1 MNDLRNFT
9 SNYSRIKIKNKRGHP
24 PGGCQKKM
32 EDNNMKK
39 ITRRSFLAAA
49 GLGAAAL
56 ALTACGGSG
65 SSPASSGS
73 SAPAASASAG
83 AAAGYAGGSYALQMA
98 HIGAGGSIE
107 ETVSNRFKELV
118 EEATDGKVTVEI
130 FGNGQL
136 GGLTDLVDG
145 IRYDTLDMALFAAGN
160 MESYNPKGTI
170 LGVPYLFSSYKH
182 VENFYGS
189 DAWKNVCEE
198 LADETNALSLGDF
211 HTGFRDILSNVEIHT
226 AADMKGL
233 VIRVPE
239 APSFVKTFGALG
251 CNTTALPASDVYQA
265 LQTGLVEATEA
276 APSYML
282 SMNYQDQAKYCIV
295 TNHIYTGN
303 SIYISKSKLES
314 MDADA
319 QAAIK
324 AAGAQAAKEA
334 WDIVADEDQKA
345 LDAFEAAGVT
355 RIDPDLASFKEA
367 MTGVWGELFIDNTE
381 NGQELVDA
389 ALACDV

>member
-1 MNDLRNFT
+1 
-9 SNYSRIKIKNKRGHP
+9 
-24 PGGCQKKM
+24 
-32 EDNNMKK
+32 MKK
-39 ITRRSFLAAA
+39 ITRRSFLTAA

-145 IRYDTLDMALFAAGN
+145 IRYDTLDLALFAAGN

-189 DAWKNVCEE
+189 DVWKKVCEE

-226 AADMKGL
+226 ASDMKGL

-303 SIYISKSKLES
+303 SIYISKSKLEG

-334 WDIVADEDQKA
+334 WDIVADADQKA